1 LWVILWS
8 YSVTQQLT
16 DMLKKLHLL
25 FVTGYLFTSTFIY
38 AQNPALL
45 NNGKLDQIEE
55 FSSIITDSVV
65 MPDGIKLM
73 TDVYVPVLQDRLD
86 VTISKEDLNNLLP
99 GLGDI
104 IGGKSTRPIE
114 FLPKGLQLFIYD
126 SLAPNTT
133 LNPNPYPIANPNP
146 YQLPFVFTRTPYN
159 KEGDFVG
166 RIVSIMGY
174 AHAFQDMRGRYSSEG
189 VYMPMLSDSWN
200 KNADHPEWKHILD
213 VLPLNDP
220 RSGNRHEDGYN
231 SIEYIANKLKRYYD
245 YNHDGIVD
253 TFLFCN
259 GSIGMFGASALGNT
273 QYQAAGAHR
282 INPNGRGLKSLLP
295 IVATLE
301 HFNYTGY
308 QNGVFRERIVTGWL
322 RGQIFTGTDDELN
335 DIDNSLDNNIHTA
348 KDYNLPNKFM
358 AANNAI
364 DHFVEIRYPD
374 PTGGVPVCGYYPNS
388 RGRGEMDASRSP
400 VDINGEAV
408 KRGKVVNGVVVDV
421 DDSDPAGI
429 IGFGNSPRPD
439 LNYSRYTNMLVPAYH
454 LTGWWDIFTDGQI
467 QTWSLMKKYNMAQ
480 HNPSVPANH
489 KAHRLQ
495 KLVIGPWAHQT
506 IGSRESG
513 DMRPATPGEKAPNG
527 QPLPDRLYPKNV
539 TDVIGFD
546 LGNVSE
552 TNVNVSD
559 VLKSEIISWFRY
571 NLNYNNYANIG
582 LPKVFI
588 PKSNKW
594 QRIDST
600 NANITIQV
608 PSQDYTMSFENLI
621 NLLLGTSGVNGIK
634 LKLNWPPLFVE
645 QEITVDLPPF
655 GEPILPEFTGAQL
668 LEAIDS
674 VDYEAIP
681 DVRFYVIGPI
691 NDGVADND
699 GVGNYWFG
707 ADTFPINNQVTFTDF
722 YLHQNGALNT
732 SPQTYDE
739 GYKVY
744 VHDPNDPIAAIGG
757 ANMIVRTPQSDRNSQ
772 SQFNLMDPR
781 YAPYGY
787 NRTGIIHY
795 ATETLTDTLCVIGF
809 PRVKLYAKT
818 NPDGLS
824 GVPTSTDFIV
834 RILDEYPDG
843 SVYFVTEA
851 VVNARARDFAKVLV
865 HADINNMDSMDIIDN
880 IPFTNITAGEIYE
893 YYFAG
898 MPLAYT
904 WGKGHKLRVMIC
916 SSNHTRYQ
924 VNPNLPQME
933 GEFFRRQ
940 PADGQTYVFNG
951 EEMEPRV
958 AVQRVAHSDIYQSHL
973 SLPVYQKNVTGV
985 KNVEKYAGIEAEVY
999 PNPSSNLVTVFA
1011 NRKETLKI
1019 RVFNFVG
1026 QQVYEDEFNETMQFD
1041 VSSFESGM
1049 YFIELTNQKGKEKLV
1064 KKLTV
1069 F

>member
-1 LWVILWS
+1 MI
-8 YSVTQQLT
+8 
-16 DMLKKLHLL
+16 KKLRFLITLTAL
-25 FVTGYLFTSTFIY
+25 FSVVSVH
-38 AQNPALL
+38 AQNGP
-45 NNGKLDQIEE
+45 NYNGQLDQIEE

-73 TDVYVPVLQDRLD
+73 TDVYVPVLQDCLL
-86 VTISKEDLNNLLP
+86 VTISQADFDQLLP
-99 GLGDI
+99 GLGSLVDSN
-104 IGGKSTRPIE
+104 GATIE

-133 LNPNPYPIANPNP
+133 LNPNPFPIKNPNP

-200 KNADHPEWKHILD
+200 KNADHPDWKHILD

-231 SIEYIANKLKRYYD
+231 SVDYIANKLKRYYD
-245 YNHDGIVD
+245 VNYDGIMD

-282 INPNGRGLKSLLP
+282 IDPNGRGLKSLLP

-322 RGQIFTGTDDELN
+322 RGQIFTGSDDELN

-348 KDYNLPNKFM
+348 KDYNLPNKFI

-374 PTGGVPVCGYYPNS
+374 PSGGTAVCGYYPSS

-400 VDINGEAV
+400 VDVNGEAV
-408 KRGKVVNGVVVDV
+408 TRGKVVNGVVVDV
-421 DDSDPAGI
+421 PDSDPDGI
-429 IGFGNSPRPD
+429 IGFGNSPRPN
-439 LNYSRYTNMLVPAYH
+439 LNYSRYTNMQVPAYH

-480 HNPSVPANH
+480 FNPSVPAGH
-489 KAHRLQ
+489 KAHKLQ

-513 DMRPATPGEKAPNG
+513 DMRPAAPGELAPNG
-527 QPLPDRLYPKNV
+527 QQIPNRLYHENV
-539 TDVIGFD
+539 TDAIGFD

-552 TNVNVSD
+552 TNVNVTD

-594 QRIDST
+594 QPI
-600 NANITIQV
+600 APNITVQV
-608 PSQDYTMSFENLI
+608 PSEDYTMSFENLI
-621 NLLLGTSGVNGIK
+621 NLLLGTSGVNDIK
-634 LKLNWPPLFVE
+634 IKINWPPLFVE
-645 QEITVDLPPF
+645 QEVTVDLPAF
-655 GEPILPEFTGAQL
+655 GEPILPEFTGSELVA
-668 LEAIDS
+668 AIDS
-674 VDYEAIP
+674 IDYEQIP

-691 NDGVADND
+691 EDGVPENA

-707 ADTFPINNQVTFTDF
+707 SDTFPINDRVTFTDF
-722 YLHQNGALNT
+722 YLHNDGSLNT

-739 GYKVY
+739 GFGVY
-744 VHDPNDPIAAIGG
+744 VHDPNDPVAAIGG
-757 ANMIVRTPQSDRNSQ
+757 ANMIVRTPQGDRNSQ
-772 SQFNLMDPR
+772 GQFNLTDPR

-787 NRTGIIHY
+787 DRAGILHY
-795 ATETLTDTLCVIGF
+795 ATEALEDTLSVIGF
-809 PRVKLYAKT
+809 PIVTLYAKT

-824 GVPTSTDFIV
+824 DVPTSTDFMV

-851 VVNARARDFAKVLV
+851 VVNARGRDFARALV

-880 IPFTNITAGEIYE
+880 IPFTNINAGEIYE

-898 MPLAYT
+898 MPLGYT
-904 WGKGHKLRVMIC
+904 WGKGHKLRVMVC

-924 VNPNLPQME
+924 VNPNLPQAE

-940 PADGQTYVFNG
+940 PADGQTYVYEG

-958 AVQRVAHSDIYQSHL
+958 AVQRVAHSDVYKTHI
-973 SLPVYQKNVTGV
+973 SLPVYKNGVTSV
-985 KNVEKYAGIEAEVY
+985 KNEIKAAGLEAEVY

-1011 NRKETLKI
+1011 NRTETLKMT
-1019 RVFNFVG
+1019 VYNFMG
-1026 QQVYEDEFNETMQFD
+1026 QTVYENEFNETTQFD
-1041 VSSFESGM
+1041 VSSFDSGM
-1049 YFIELTNQKGKEKLV
+1049 YLIELVNEKAKEKLV